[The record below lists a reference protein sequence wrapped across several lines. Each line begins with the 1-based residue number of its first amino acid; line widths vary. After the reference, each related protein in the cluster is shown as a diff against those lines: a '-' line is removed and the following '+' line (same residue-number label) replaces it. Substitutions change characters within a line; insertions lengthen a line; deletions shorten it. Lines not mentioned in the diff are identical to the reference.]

1 MEKCYSM
8 ASNIEIEMASSQCA
22 TWQNAGWQ
30 QRESQKL
37 NLCVHSKIELDW
49 VKLKIMI
56 LK

>member
-1 MEKCYSM
+1 
-8 ASNIEIEMASSQCA
+8 MASSQCA
-22 TWQNAGWQ
+22 TWQNAGWL